1 MKSVPGGVS
10 ISILGKELVVTC
22 PDGEREALIA
32 AARELDNRMRE
43 VQDGGKVLGSER
55 VAVMAALNL
64 TNELLRSRDHST
76 AAPTDLDTRLAALN
90 GRIESALQEFR
101 RPS

>member
-1 MKSVPGGVS
+1 MKSVPGGVN
-10 ISILGKELVVTC
+10 ISILGKELMVAC

-32 AARELDNRMRE
+32 AARELDQRMRE

-64 TNELLRSRDHST
+64 TNELLQLRNNHH
-76 AAPTDLDTRLAALN
+76 AVPPELDIRLLALN
-90 GRIESALQEFR
+90 SKIEAALQE
-101 RPS
+101 